1 MKTST
6 TDFLMNAIFVPFIC
20 LTCVTFTIQ
29 AQRPPSV
36 HSQAFP
42 ELREQIQGMVQEA
55 EELRASGKHE
65 AAEETMNRAR
75 RLRHQLAERMGRSG
89 DRAPQSQ
96 DRPRGEDFFNQAQA
110 HRSGP
115 PTMIESIHQAVQEIR
130 KWTRDAD
137 SRESSNEFGE
147 LIQHL
152 EHRVEDLAQRWER
165 FERLEQELEQTHHRM
180 RELGEALEHA
190 HRRIKEQQ
198 QHFHHVEVLHEKVY
212 QLEQHAREAGSIH
225 DHIGGIEEHMGGIQE
240 HLEGMDSRIAEVE
253 ERMEA
258 QQR

>member
-6 TDFLMNAIFVPFIC
+6 TDFLMNAFFVHFIC

-29 AQRPPSV
+29 AQRPPLV
-36 HSQAFP
+36 RSQAFP
-42 ELREQIQGMVQEA
+42 ELREQIKSMVREA

-65 AAEETMNRAR
+65 AAEETVNRAR

-89 DRAPQSQ
+89 DRASQSQ

-115 PTMIESIHQAVQEIR
+115 PPMIESIHQTVQEIR
-130 KWTRDAD
+130 EWTRHAD

-165 FERLEQELEQTHHRM
+165 FERLEQELEQTHHRI

-190 HRRIKEQQ
+190 HRRIDEQQ
-198 QHFHHVEVLHEKVY
+198 QHFHHVEVLHEKVH
-212 QLEQHAREAGSIH
+212 QLDQHARGAGSIH
-225 DHIGGIEEHMGGIQE
+225 DHIGVIEEHLQGYGSS
-240 HLEGMDSRIAEVE
+240 HCGSRGADGSS
-253 ERMEA
+253 A
-258 QQR
+258 ALKL

>member
-6 TDFLMNAIFVPFIC
+6 TDFLMNAFFVHFIC

-36 HSQAFP
+36 RSQAFP
-42 ELREQIQGMVQEA
+42 ELREQIKSMVQEA

-65 AAEETMNRAR
+65 AAEETVNRAR
-75 RLRHQLAERMGRSG
+75 RLRHQLAERMGSSG

-110 HRSGP
+110 HRSGQSP
-115 PTMIESIHQAVQEIR
+115 MIESIHQAVKEIR
-130 KWTRDAD
+130 EWTRHAD

-190 HRRIKEQQ
+190 HRRIDEQQ
-198 QHFHHVEVLHEKVY
+198 QHFHHVEVLHEKVQ
-212 QLEQHAREAGSIH
+212 QLDQHARGAGSIH
-225 DHIGGIEEHMGGIQE
+225 DHIGVIEEHLQ
-240 HLEGMDSRIAEVE
+240 GMDHRIAEVE

>member
-6 TDFLMNAIFVPFIC
+6 TDFLMNAFFVHFIC

-36 HSQAFP
+36 RSQAFP
-42 ELREQIQGMVQEA
+42 ELREQIKSMVQEA

-65 AAEETMNRAR
+65 AAEETVNRAR

-115 PTMIESIHQAVQEIR
+115 PPMIESIHQAVQEIR
-130 KWTRDAD
+130 EWTRHAD

-180 RELGEALEHA
+180 RELGEALEDA
-190 HRRIKEQQ
+190 HRRIDEQQ
-198 QHFHHVEVLHEKVY
+198 QHFHHVEVLHEKVH
-212 QLEQHAREAGSIH
+212 QLDQHARGAGSIH
-225 DHIGGIEEHMGGIQE
+225 DHIGVIEEHLQ
-240 HLEGMDSRIAEVE
+240 GMDHRIAEVE